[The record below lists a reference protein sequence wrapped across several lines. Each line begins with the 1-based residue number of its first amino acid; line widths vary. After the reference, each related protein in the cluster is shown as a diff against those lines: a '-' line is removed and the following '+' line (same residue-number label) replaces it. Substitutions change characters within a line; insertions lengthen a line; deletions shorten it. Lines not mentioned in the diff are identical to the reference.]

1 MYYLFLFRHLL
12 YFDTGTFQEH
22 YISYV
27 YVQVK
32 TQFHIIWSQ
41 TFNQIIV
48 NKLGAS
54 GAPPDS
60 INK

>member
-1 MYYLFLFRHLL
+1 MYYLFSFRHLL

-41 TFNQIIV
+41 TFNQIIIY
-48 NKLGAS
+48 KPL
-54 GAPPDS
+54 DWC
-60 INK
+60 